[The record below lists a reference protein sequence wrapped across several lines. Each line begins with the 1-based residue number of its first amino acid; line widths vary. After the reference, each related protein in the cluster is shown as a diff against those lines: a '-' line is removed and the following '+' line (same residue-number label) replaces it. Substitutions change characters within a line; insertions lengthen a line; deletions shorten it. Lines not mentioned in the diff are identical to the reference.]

1 MTRKPIIS
9 ETSTIIRRLREA
21 DRGEVLAHLRALPQD
36 DQRLRFG
43 HAAGDV
49 ITHYVSGMDFHRDHL
64 YAAHDE
70 QGRIVGLAHVPMR
83 RNVAELGLSILPA
96 ARRQGLGHALSR
108 HALQAAARAG
118 ARAFRLHF
126 ASSNEAMRRI
136 ATSLGMRVSRDGS
149 DLVAQ
154 RPLAAA
160 RFSAALPHSADLQPA
175 A

>member
-1 MTRKPIIS
+1 MTRKPVICK
-9 ETSTIIRRLREA
+9 TSPIIRRLSEVDRA
-21 DRGEVLAHLRALPQD
+21 DVLAHFGALPQE

-49 ITHYVSGMDFHRDHL
+49 ISNYVSDIDLLRDHL
-64 YAAHDE
+64 FAAHDA

-96 ARRQGLGHALSR
+96 ARRQGLGRALAR

-118 ARAFRLHF
+118 ARAFRIHF

-136 ATSLGMRVSRDGS
+136 AASLGMRVGRDGS

-154 RPLAAA
+154 LPLAAA
-160 RFSAALPHSADLQPA
+160 RFRAQPLHSTALRPA

>member
-1 MTRKPIIS
+1 MTRKPVIS
-9 ETSTIIRRLREA
+9 KTTPIIRRLTEA
-21 DRGEVLAHLRALPQD
+21 DRAEVLAHLSALPQE

-43 HAAGDV
+43 HAASDV
-49 ITHYVSGMDFHRDHL
+49 ITNYVSDLDFHRDHL
-64 YAAHDE
+64 FAAHDV

-96 ARRQGLGHALSR
+96 ARRQGLGHTLSR

-118 ARAFRLHF
+118 GRAFRIHF

-136 ATSLGMRVSRDGS
+136 ATSLGMRIGRDGS

-154 RPLAAA
+154 LPLAAA
-160 RFSAALPHSADLQPA
+160 RLGAELPHSIALRPA

>member
-1 MTRKPIIS
+1 MTRKPTTS
-9 ETSTIIRRLREA
+9 RASTIIRRLREA
-21 DRGEVLAHLRALPQD
+21 DRGEVLAHLLALPQE
-36 DQRLRFG
+36 DQRMRFG

-64 YAAHDE
+64 FAAHDA

-118 ARAFRLHF
+118 GRAFRFHF
-126 ASSNEAMRRI
+126 AVSNEAMRRI
-136 ATSLGMRVSRDGS
+136 ATSLGMRVGRDGS
-149 DLVAQ
+149 DFVAQ

-160 RFSAALPHSADLQPA
+160 KSRAEWPRSADLQPA